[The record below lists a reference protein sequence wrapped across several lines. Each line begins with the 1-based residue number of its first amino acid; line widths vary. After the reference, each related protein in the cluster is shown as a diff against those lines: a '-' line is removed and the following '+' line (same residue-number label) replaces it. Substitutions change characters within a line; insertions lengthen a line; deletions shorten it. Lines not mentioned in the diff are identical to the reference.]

1 MGRVL
6 MKLILASEIMATR
19 GFTINNLYLSWYN
32 DRNTNF
38 FIIVDIDHCD
48 WSTTDTT
55 SIIHQF

>member
-32 DRNTNF
+32 DSNTNF
-38 FIIVDIDHCD
+38 FHNR
-48 WSTTDTT
+48 
-55 SIIHQF
+55 

>member
-48 WSTTDTT
+48 
-55 SIIHQF
+55 